1 MNRGRIHKTPQIM
14 IPAKVIEEIRTR
26 ETAGRYYRSGR
37 TSIYHVLEDLDKLML
52 RSYHA
57 E

>member
-1 MNRGRIHKTPQIM
+1 M
-14 IPAKVIEEIRTR
+14 IPANIAEEIRSR
-26 ETAGRYYRSGR
+26 EISGRYYRMGR